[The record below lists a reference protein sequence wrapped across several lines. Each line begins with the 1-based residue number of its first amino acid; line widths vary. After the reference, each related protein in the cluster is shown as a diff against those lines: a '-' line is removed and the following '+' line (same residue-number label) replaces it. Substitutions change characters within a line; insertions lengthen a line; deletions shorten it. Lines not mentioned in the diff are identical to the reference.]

1 MDMPHIIIDRLSLC
15 SESVIFTRVSIA
27 LICSRKVNLFK
38 ELLQCGMIQ
47 FNTNKKFVK
56 SFSEKNVPLF
66 SEGKPEK
73 RIRTSQ
79 DLQPRD

>member
-1 MDMPHIIIDRLSLC
+1 MDMPHIIMDLYSLC
-15 SESVIFTRVSIA
+15 PESVISTRVSIA

-56 SFSEKNVPLF
+56 SFSKKMF
-66 SEGKPEK
+66 H
-73 RIRTSQ
+73 
-79 DLQPRD
+79 